1 MTWPCVQ
8 LWQMPLADE
17 YAEMTKSKI
26 AGEERERE
34 CEGEARGGEGRR
46 GEARG
51 GEGEYAEMIKSK
63 MAGECKRVVSGGECE
78 RLPRRS
84 TA

>member
-1 MTWPCVQ
+1 M
-8 LWQMPLADE
+8 
-17 YAEMTKSKI
+17 
-26 AGEERERE
+26 
-34 CEGEARGGEGRR
+34 RGRGEGRR